1 MNPKTRVGRNVTKR
15 GVTRRFDWKKS
26 THIEQNRRF
35 TLGALDCYSKN
46 HHKERIKRFQPLNL
60 DQGTEGACT
69 GFGMAH
75 VLSSTPRRVHGLTA
89 GIAQGIY
96 HQARREDEWEGE
108 DYDGSSVLAA
118 IKAGKELGWYSEY
131 RWAFGL
137 DDVILAIGYRGP
149 VVLGVNW
156 YTGMMQPDRDWYLR
170 VTGIVEGGHAILANQ
185 VNVRD
190 RWVGLRNSWGGACNG
205 RITFDDLDRLLHEQ
219 GEAVIPTKR
228 TKPK

>member
-1 MNPKTRVGRNVTKR
+1 MNDPIKLR
-15 GVTRRFDWKKS
+15 GGCVTRDPRLDRCVHFDERS
-26 THIEQNRRF
+26 RAFPIR
-35 TLGALDCYSKN
+35 ALIPTTAKPRGYTWSCP
-46 HHKERIKRFQPLNL
+46 IQL
-60 DQGTEGACT
+60 DQGSEGACT
-69 GFGMAH
+69 GFA
-75 VLSSTPRRVHGLTA
+75 VTQEAAARPVVVPGLTNDD
-89 GIAQGIY
+89 
-96 HQARREDEWEGE
+96 ARTVYYRARQLDEWEGE